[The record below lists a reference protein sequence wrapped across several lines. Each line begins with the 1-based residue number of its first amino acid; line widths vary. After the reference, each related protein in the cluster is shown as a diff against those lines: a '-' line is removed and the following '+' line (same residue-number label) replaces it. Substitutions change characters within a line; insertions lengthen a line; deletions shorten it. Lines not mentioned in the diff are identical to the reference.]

1 VEIYISSRGEKMKIG
16 IFFNK
21 KRKPETEKPARDI
34 YDWLKSNGH
43 SPYLNPRKETVLR
56 TLNFAVAIGGD
67 GTVLGLANTVARLK
81 IPLVGVNFGHRGW
94 LCAIS
99 GDEIKSKLGMI
110 LQRDI
115 KKGSKDGRTRVGA
128 VVSNNGEKIIQIYGL
143 NEIVIGGIPKT
154 VSLEVELVDGYD
166 KYFVWI
172 IGDGIIISTKTGST
186 AYWKNAGGPPFTVD
200 ALGILAN
207 NALFED
213 PKGIILSD
221 AYNPLPQNT
230 EAIVSS
236 RNVVYKIRIL
246 NEYKD
251 NLPYLIADGQ
261 RVHRLHKGDRI
272 EIRRSKNK
280 NLFIR
285 V

>member
-1 VEIYISSRGEKMKIG
+1 MKIG

-21 KRKPETEKPARDI
+21 KRKSETEKPARDI

-43 SPYLNPRKETVLR
+43 SPYLNPHKETMLR

-67 GTVLGLANTVARLK
+67 GTVLGLANTVARFR
-81 IPLVGVNFGHRGW
+81 IPLVGINFGHKGW

-99 GDEIKSKLGMI
+99 GDEIKKKLGII
-110 LQRDI
+110 LQKDLKN
-115 KKGSKDGRTRVGA
+115 KKAIDRRTRVKA
-128 VVSNNGEKIIQIYGL
+128 KVSNNGKKIIQIDGL

-154 VSLEVELVDGYD
+154 VSLEVEIIDGYD

-172 IGDGIIISTKTGST
+172 IGDGIIITTKTGST
-186 AYWKNAGGPPFTVD
+186 AYWKNARGPPFTVD

-207 NALFED
+207 NAIFED

-221 AYNPLPQNT
+221 IYNPLPQNT

-261 RVHRLHKGDRI
+261 RVHRLHKGDKI
-272 EIRRSKNK
+272 EIKRSRNK